1 MGVRFVDINLLLA
14 KEQISLLRARF
25 APAKEM
31 RDRYLTAAAGLATSL
46 GLTTYPHRRLAFEML
61 T

>member
-1 MGVRFVDINLLLA
+1 MGVRILDINALLA

-25 APAKEM
+25 APATDI
-31 RDRYLTAAAGLATSL
+31 RDRYLRVAVEHAASL
-46 GLTTYPHRRLAFEML
+46 RLTRYPHRRLAFEIL

>member
-1 MGVRFVDINLLLA
+1 LA

-25 APAKEM
+25 APVTEA
-31 RDRYLTAAAGLATSL
+31 RDRHLLIAAEQAKGLRLTL
-46 GLTTYPHRRLAFEML
+46 YPHRRLAFEML

>member
-1 MGVRFVDINLLLA
+1 MGVHTLDINSLLA

-25 APAKEM
+25 APVAEA
-31 RDRYLTAAAGLATSL
+31 RDRYLLIAAEHAKSL
-46 GLTTYPHRRLAFEML
+46 RLTFYPHRRLAFEML